1 MENLII
7 NHVNYRVKIGIK
19 PNGSNYNKWA
29 HVFKQGEKMPIVG
42 TSFNDKT
49 PKPQI
54 IEWAKGAIERYLTP
68 QPLHS

>member
-1 MENLII
+1 MEKLTI
-7 NHVNYRVKIGIK
+7 NNVDYKLKISIK
-19 PNGSNYNKWA
+19 QNGSNCNKWA